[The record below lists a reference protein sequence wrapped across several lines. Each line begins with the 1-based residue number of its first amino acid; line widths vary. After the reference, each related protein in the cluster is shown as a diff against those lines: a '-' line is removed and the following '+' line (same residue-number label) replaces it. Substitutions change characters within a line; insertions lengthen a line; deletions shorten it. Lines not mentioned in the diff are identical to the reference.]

1 MGVSIEF
8 DLYTVKHKVGYLC
21 LCLNK
26 FLVTLSACS
35 LVQDLCQLVPVGI
48 LMFTKFFTKSRVGRK
63 IISYGNL
70 GVISFKI
77 AENPQKKLNW
87 FALTGESRKLCTA
100 KMAGMATWS
109 LSDFVEIEQRSV
121 PTHFPCPWSKVSLPR

>member
-77 AENPQKKLNW
+77 AENPPKKTKLVRVNRRKSEVMH
-87 FALTGESRKLCTA
+87 GEDGRH
-100 KMAGMATWS
+100 GHVV
-109 LSDFVEIEQRSV
+109 VE
-121 PTHFPCPWSKVSLPR
+121 